1 MTIKEVEEKTGL
13 SRSNIRFYEKEK
25 LIDPDR
31 NVNNGYREYSEQDV
45 EKIKKIAF
53 LRTLDISIEEVR
65 KILVQEIGLYEI
77 ISNQIQ
83 ILDAQIEELQ
93 LAKATCSKM
102 LQSDNLNINN
112 LKVEQYADNIDD
124 YWNKYHKV
132 FKLDSIS
139 FICMWGG
146 FITWGLI
153 TALCI
158 IAAAFIYPILPEK
171 IPIQW
176 SEGKVSSLVA
186 KEFIFAYPLFCI
198 IIRFILKPFIR
209 RWLQINVFD
218 SEGITNYIT
227 NFMCFVALSV
237 EIFTILYIAG
247 ILEHVT
253 IILLIDTAIFMG
265 ILFWS
270 LSKKGNR
277 NHRHN

>member
-25 LIDPDR
+25 LIAPDR

-53 LRTLDISIEEVR
+53 LRTLNISIEEIR

-77 ISNQIQ
+77 ISNQIK
-83 ILDAQIEELQ
+83 ILDIQIEELQ
-93 LAKATCSKM
+93 LAKAICSKM

-153 TALCI
+153 TALCLI
-158 IAAAFIYPILPEK
+158 VAAFIYPILPEQ

-176 SEGKVSSLVA
+176 SEGKVMSSVA
-186 KEFIFAYPLFCI
+186 KKFIFAYPLSCI

-218 SEGITNYIT
+218 SESITNYIT

-237 EIFTILYIAG
+237 EIFTILFIAG

-253 IILLIDTAIFMG
+253 IILFMDTVIFMG

-270 LSKKGNR
+270 LSKKGDR
-277 NHRHN
+277 I